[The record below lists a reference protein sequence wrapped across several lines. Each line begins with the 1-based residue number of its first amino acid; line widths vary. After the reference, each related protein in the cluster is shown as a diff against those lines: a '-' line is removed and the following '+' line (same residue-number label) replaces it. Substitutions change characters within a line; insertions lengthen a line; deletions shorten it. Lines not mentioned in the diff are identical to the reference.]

1 MAETRD
7 VRPFAEGLLEIGDVA
22 FGRAWNVRG
31 DPRHEAF
38 TSVVSR
44 VLGVALPAPMTSTRA
59 AGATLLWL
67 GPQSWL
73 HVGDEAATTDECEA
87 TRVAVNAA
95 GGALFDVS
103 ASYVGW
109 RVSGAAATRV
119 LNRVCPLDLH
129 PRAFAPGR
137 CAQSLIGH
145 VNALF
150 HKPGDGPS
158 FVVMV
163 ARSFAADAFHT
174 LREAAHADAYRIAE
188 PSRFSQAGAIP
199 VRRPRADRRAR

>member
-7 VRPFAEGLLEIGDVA
+7 VRASAENLLEIGDVV

-31 DPRHEAF
+31 DPRNEAF
-38 TSVVSR
+38 AAAVSR
-44 VLGVALPAPMTSTRA
+44 ALRVALPHAPMTSTQA

-67 GPQSWL
+67 GPRSWL
-73 HVGDEAATTDECEA
+73 LVGDEAATVDDCES

-109 RVSGAAATRV
+109 RVSGAAAARV
-119 LNRVCPLDLH
+119 LNRACPLDLH

-137 CAQSLIGH
+137 CAQSLLGH

-150 HKPGDGPS
+150 YKPGDGPS
-158 FVVMV
+158 FVAMV

-174 LREAAHADAYRIAE
+174 LCEAAHADGYRIAE
-188 PSRFSQAGAIP
+188 PSRFSQAG
-199 VRRPRADRRAR
+199 